1 MGSLEIR
8 QYESFEVSFMT
19 GARNVKVNATEM
31 AKIYGKRV
39 DVFLKSEPVKK
50 YIQVLKFPPTGVNL
64 KPMTDLEIIETKGR
78 NGTFMCKLLALKF
91 AAWLDEV
98 FEVWVYLTIE
108 DILFGQLPELAQ
120 KKIKVIDEVEQAEL
134 ALYNTQEYKDY
145 ELAKAKQKTISK
157 AIRTQQDNQLTL
169 FIK

>member
-31 AKIYGKRV
+31 AKIYGKETRV
-39 DVFLKSEPVKK
+39 FMKTDGLKSFINSLISSPKSAQIGIKTKED
-50 YIQVLKFPPTGVNL
+50 ILQ
-64 KPMTDLEIIETKGR
+64 DKGR
-78 NGTFMCKLLALKF
+78 NGLWMHRILALKF
-91 AAWLDEV
+91 AAWLNSD
-98 FEVWVYLTIE
+98 FEVWVYHTIDE
-108 DILFGQLPELAQ
+108 ILFGQLPELAQ

-145 ELAKAKQKTISK
+145 ELAKAKQKTINK

>member
-1 MGSLEIR
+1 MQSLEIR

-39 DVFLKSEPVKK
+39 GDFLANESVKAF
-50 YIQVLKFPPTGVNL
+50 ISGMELTLNGVNS
-64 KPMTDLEIIETKGR
+64 KPEKEITLLENRGSKGTWMHR
-78 NGTFMCKLLALKF
+78 VLALKF
-91 AAWLDEV
+91 AAWLNV
-98 FEVWVYLTIE
+98 NFEIWVYLTIE

-120 KKIKVIDEVEQAEL
+120 KKLKVIDEVEQAEQ

-145 ELAKAKQKTISK
+145 ELAKANQKMISK
-157 AIRTQQDNQLTL
+157 AIKNQQENQLLL
-169 FIK
+169 FTK

>member
-1 MGSLEIR
+1 MESLEIR
-8 QYESFEVSFMT
+8 QYETFEVSFMT

-50 YIQVLKFPPTGVNL
+50 YIQVLKFPPVGVNL

-120 KKIKVIDEVEQAEL
+120 KKLQAVEKVEEAEQ

-145 ELAKAKQKTISK
+145 ELAKANQKTITK
-157 AIRTQQDNQLTL
+157 AIKNQQQNQLLL
-169 FIK
+169 FTK

>member
-31 AKIYGKRV
+31 AKIYGK
-39 DVFLKSEPVKK
+39 EVKK
-50 YIQVLKFPPTGVNL
+50 FMK
-64 KPMTDLEIIETKGR
+64 TDNTKEFIKSLIRCPKRHQLGIKDESEIFQNKGR
-78 NGTFMCKLLALKF
+78 NGLWMHRILALKF
-91 AAWLDEV
+91 AAWLNSD
-98 FEVWVYLTIE
+98 FEVWVYHTIDE
-108 DILFGQLPELAQ
+108 ILFGQLPELAQ

-145 ELAKAKQKTISK
+145 ELAKAKQKTINK